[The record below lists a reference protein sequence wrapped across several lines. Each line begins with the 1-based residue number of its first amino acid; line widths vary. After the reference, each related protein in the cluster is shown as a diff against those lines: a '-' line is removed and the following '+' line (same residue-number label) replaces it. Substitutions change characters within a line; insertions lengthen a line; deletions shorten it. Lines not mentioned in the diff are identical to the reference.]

1 MIPVS
6 FKNLILPEKFAAP
19 TQLLDMHGKIISD
32 LNFEEA
38 AQIYKNDG
46 MREFSPIQ
54 TQAFDKVYKSDD
66 SLFFGVPNGG
76 TEKRTLAE
84 IAIFR
89 EIQKE
94 NFGKIVYISPKIEF
108 VKNLYKNWNDR
119 LGEDGLGLDV
129 EMLTDDYN
137 T

>member
-1 MIPVS
+1 M
-6 FKNLILPEKFAAP
+6 
-19 TQLLDMHGKIISD
+19 
-32 LNFEEA
+32 
-38 AQIYKNDG
+38 
-46 MREFSPIQ
+46 
-54 TQAFDKVYKSDD
+54 
-66 SLFFGVPNGG
+66 
-76 TEKRTLAE
+76 
-84 IAIFR
+84 AIFR

>member
-1 MIPVS
+1 
-6 FKNLILPEKFAAP
+6 
-19 TQLLDMHGKIISD
+19 
-32 LNFEEA
+32 
-38 AQIYKNDG
+38 
-46 MREFSPIQ
+46 
-54 TQAFDKVYKSDD
+54 
-66 SLFFGVPNGG
+66 VPNGG

-84 IAIFR
+84 MAIFR
-89 EIQKE
+89 EVQKE

-119 LGEDGLGLDV
+119 LGENGLGLDV